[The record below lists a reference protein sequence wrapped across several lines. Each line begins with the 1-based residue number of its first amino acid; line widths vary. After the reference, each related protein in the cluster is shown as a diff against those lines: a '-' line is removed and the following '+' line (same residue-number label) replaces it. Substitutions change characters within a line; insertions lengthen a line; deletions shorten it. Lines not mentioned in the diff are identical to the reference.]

1 MYRRVTIRQNGA
13 RARGL
18 ILLISVVLLI
28 FGKEKI
34 GLGLGSIGLVVALVG
49 VNLIQF
55 YIDQFST
62 VVKAFIQFLILYT
75 MYYYQRRFRARARV
89 NVEEEDVRK

>member
-1 MYRRVTIRQNGA
+1 M
-13 RARGL
+13 
-18 ILLISVVLLI
+18 ISAALLI

-34 GLGLGSIGLVVALVG
+34 GFWSGSIGLVVYLVG

-62 VVKAFIQFLILYT
+62 VVKAFAQFLILHT
-75 MYYYQRRFRARARV
+75 MYYYQRRFRIR
-89 NVEEEDVRK
+89 

>member
-1 MYRRVTIRQNGA
+1 M
-13 RARGL
+13 
-18 ILLISVVLLI
+18 ISVALLI

-34 GLGLGSIGLVVALVG
+34 GLGIGSIGLVVYLVG

-62 VVKAFIQFLILYT
+62 VVKAFIQFLILQT
-75 MYYYQRRFRARARV
+75 MYYYQKRFRIR
-89 NVEEEDVRK
+89 